1 VRRETPLRRSDRR
14 YRSADRGRLSRM
26 HRPISLWPQIRRMKC
41 RSPAVAITSLRPC
54 SLGVNRPNGLSTCA
68 AGTIVLDRCAALQLV
83 RLRCAAWG
91 YGAWRYAQGRGSFG
105 SADGAI
111 FITRSVLFCASTSDP
126 TAGGWPCSSRSSY
139 PLGRVNGVV

>member
-1 VRRETPLRRSDRR
+1 
-14 YRSADRGRLSRM
+14 M

-105 SADGAI
+105 TERRD
-111 FITRSVLFCASTSDP
+111 FHHPQRSVLRLDLRPDRRRLALLLAQLVSARPSERCGLS
-126 TAGGWPCSSRSSY
+126 WLY
-139 PLGRVNGVV
+139 